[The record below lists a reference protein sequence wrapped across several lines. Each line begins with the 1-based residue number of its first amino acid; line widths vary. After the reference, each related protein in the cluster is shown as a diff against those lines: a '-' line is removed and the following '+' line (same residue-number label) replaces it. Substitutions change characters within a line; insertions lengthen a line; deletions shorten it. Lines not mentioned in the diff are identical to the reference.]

1 MVILTSADGKEF
13 TTDKEVVQRSK
24 VLRDM
29 LEDVGE
35 TDQPIPVPNVDSSVL
50 EKVLEFCE
58 YHRNDPLDIE
68 DDSDDE
74 GNKIDDILEW
84 DRKFIQVDVEM
95 LKQLILASN
104 YLDIKQLSDVSTKT
118 AASLLKGKTPEE
130 IRQLFGI
137 ENDFTPEEEE
147 QLRRDN
153 EWADPNLKC

>member
-13 TTDKEVVQRSK
+13 TTDREVVQRSK

-58 YHRNDPLDIE
+58 YHRSDPLDMDE
-68 DDSDDE
+68 ESDDE
-74 GNKIDDILEW
+74 GNKIDDILDW

-137 ENDFTPEEEE
+137 ENDFTPAEEE